1 MKIALAQLNFHIGN
15 FETNTDKII
24 QTIQQAKADG
34 AHLVVFPELAVC
46 GYPPLDFLDFRDFI
60 RKCLSC
66 ISSIAEHTQS
76 IGVIVGSPSFNPVLK
91 GKNLFN
97 SAFFIQ
103 DGKTA
108 GIVNKSLLPNYDVFD
123 EYRYFEPGRYSHCI
137 ECNGIKMALT
147 ICEDLWNEEDDPL
160 YQFCPMDELITEH
173 PKLIIN
179 IAASPF
185 DYQHAEKRKNILKRN
200 ALKYNLPVVYVN
212 HVGGQ
217 TEMLFDGGSLV
228 MNEQGE
234 VIHQLKYFSEDYCVI
249 DFPFKSKTKV
259 TRKEPEKIER
269 IHDALIMGIRDYFGK
284 QGFKQA
290 TLGLSGGI
298 DSAVVLALAAEALG
312 RENVFP
318 VMMPS
323 PFSSAHSVSDS
334 EELAA
339 RLGIRCITL
348 PVHQPF
354 QSYLD
359 LLKPVFNDLPF
370 DVTEENIQA
379 RIRGT
384 LLMALSNKFGYILLN
399 TSNKSELA
407 VGYGTLYGDMCGGLS
422 VIGDVYKTEV
432 YELAHYI
439 NRHQKII
446 PENIITKPPSAEL
459 RPNQK
464 DTDSLPPY
472 ETLDAILRLYI
483 EQQYGP
489 VRIVEAGFDE
499 GLVLKVLRMVNRNEH
514 KRFQA
519 PPILRVSP
527 KAFGLGRR
535 LPIVG
540 KYLG

>member
-15 FETNTDKII
+15 FELNTEKII
-24 QTIQQAKADG
+24 QTIKKAKADG
-34 AHLVVFPELAVC
+34 AGLVVFPELAVC

-60 RKCLSC
+60 RKSLAC
-66 ISSIAEHTQS
+66 INTIAEHTHG
-76 IGVIVGSPSFNPVLK
+76 IGVIAGSPSFNPVLK

-97 SAFFIQ
+97 TAFFLH
-103 DGKTA
+103 DGKIA
-108 GIVNKSLLPNYDVFD
+108 GLTHKALLPNYDVFD
-123 EYRYFEPGRYSHCI
+123 EYRYFEPGRTFNCI
-137 ECNGIKMALT
+137 ECNGIKIALT

-160 YQFCPMDELITEH
+160 YQICPMDELIKEK
-173 PKLIIN
+173 PQLIIN

-185 DYQHAEKRKNILKRN
+185 DYQHAEKRKSILKRN
-200 ALKYNLPVVYVN
+200 ALKYSLPVIYVN

-228 MNEQGE
+228 MDQHGKTINE
-234 VIHQLKYFSEDYCVI
+234 LNYFSEDYSI
-249 DFPFKSKTKV
+249 IEFPLKTQSPPPARMQDK
-259 TRKEPEKIER
+259 TER
-269 IHDALIMGIRDYFGK
+269 IHNALIMGIRDYFRK
-284 QGFKQA
+284 QNFKQA

-312 RENVFP
+312 SNNVFP

-323 PFSSAHSVSDS
+323 PYSSEHSITDS
-334 EELAA
+334 ELMAA
-339 RLGIRCITL
+339 NLGISCLSL
-348 PVHQPF
+348 PIHQPF
-354 QSYLD
+354 QSYLT
-359 LLKPVFNDLPF
+359 LLQPVFNNLPA
-370 DVTEENIQA
+370 DVTEENLQA

-384 LLMALSNKFGYILLN
+384 LLMALSNKHGYILLN

-432 YELAHYI
+432 YELAHFI
-439 NRHQKII
+439 NRSRNII
-446 PENIITKPPSAEL
+446 PQNIITKPPSAEL

-472 ETLDAILRLYI
+472 EILDSILRLYI
-483 EQQYGP
+483 EQQHGP
-489 VRIVEAGFDE
+489 VRIVEAGFDQA
-499 GLVLKVLRMVNRNEH
+499 LVLKALRMVNRNEH

-540 KYLG
+540 QYLG

>member
-15 FETNTDKII
+15 FESNTDKII
-24 QTIQQAKADG
+24 RTLKKAKADG
-34 AHLVVFPELAVC
+34 ASLVIFPELAVC
-46 GYPPLDFLDFRDFI
+46 GYPPLDFLEFRDFV
-60 RKCLSC
+60 RKSLSC
-66 ISSIAEHTQS
+66 INAIATHTQG
-76 IGVIVGSPSFNPVLK
+76 IAVIVGSPSFNPILK

-103 DGKTA
+103 NAKTA
-108 GIVNKSLLPNYDVFD
+108 GIVHKALLPNYDVFD
-123 EYRYFEPGRYSHCI
+123 EYRYFEPGRHSPCI
-137 ECNGIKMALT
+137 DCNGTKIALT

-160 YQFCPMDELITEH
+160 YQFCPMDELIKEK
-173 PKLIIN
+173 PQLIIN

-185 DYQHAEKRKNILKRN
+185 DYQHAEKRKSILKRN
-200 ALKYNLPVVYVN
+200 ALKYKLPVVYVN

-228 MNEQGE
+228 MNEKGE
-234 VIHQLKYFSEDYCVI
+234 VILQLKYFSEDYGVI
-249 DFPFKSKTKV
+249 DFPFKEKSSV
-259 TRKEPEKIER
+259 SEKEPEKTER
-269 IHDALIMGIRDYFGK
+269 IHDAIIMGIKDYFMK
-284 QGFKQA
+284 QSFKQA

-298 DSAVVLALAAEALG
+298 DSAVVLALAAETLG
-312 RENVFP
+312 KENVFP

-323 PFSSAHSVSDS
+323 PFSSTHSISDS

-339 RLGIRCITL
+339 NLGIRCITL

-359 LLKPVFNDLPF
+359 LLKPVFNDLPS

-432 YELAHYI
+432 YELANYI
-439 NRHQKII
+439 NRKKKII

-489 VRIVEAGFDE
+489 VRIVEAGFE
-499 GLVLKVLRMVNRNEH
+499 EELVLKVLRLVNRNEH

-535 LPIVG
+535 MPIVG